1 LYKIPVP
8 EFVLTKTNDE
18 AVEQAK
24 KMGYPIVLKIVSPDI
39 IHKTEAGGVIVGL
52 EDERSVRTS
61 YNQILDNAKRYKPN
75 ATITG
80 VLVQKM
86 APQATEVIIGAIKDP
101 QFGQTVMFGI
111 GGIFVEIMKD
121 VAFRVAPITKT
132 DAMQMIHEIKAYPIL
147 KGCRNLPPADEE
159 AITETLLRVSD
170 LSMDFPE
177 ISEIDLNPTIVY
189 ANGVSVVDARIILD
203 KKKQQTQ

>member
-1 LYKIPVP
+1 M
-8 EFVLTKTNDE
+8 TKTSDE
-18 AVEQAK
+18 AVEHANS
-24 KMGYPIVLKIVSPDI
+24 MGYPVVLKIVSPDI

-52 EDERSVRTS
+52 EDAGSVRTGF
-61 YNQILDNAKRYKPN
+61 NRILDNARRYKPN
-75 ATITG
+75 ASITG

-86 APQATEVIIGAIKDP
+86 APQAIEVIIGAIKDP

-132 DAMQMIHEIKAYPIL
+132 DAMQMIHEIKAYPML
-147 KGCRNLPPADEE
+147 KGYRNLPPADEE
-159 AITETLLRVSD
+159 AIAETLLRVSE

-177 ISEIDLNPTIVY
+177 ISEIDLNPTMVY
-189 ANGVSVVDARIILD
+189 AKGVSVVDARIILER
-203 KKKQQTQ
+203 KKQETQ

>member
-1 LYKIPVP
+1 
-8 EFVLTKTNDE
+8 LTKTSDE
-18 AVEQAK
+18 AVEHANN
-24 KMGYPIVLKIVSPDI
+24 MGYPVVLKIVSPDI

-52 EDERSVRTS
+52 EDAGSVRTGF
-61 YNQILDNAKRYKPN
+61 NRILDNARRYKPN
-75 ATITG
+75 ASITG

-86 APQATEVIIGAIKDP
+86 APQAIEVIIGAIKDP

-132 DAMQMIHEIKAYPIL
+132 DAMQMIHEIKAYPML
-147 KGCRNLPPADEE
+147 KGYRNLPLADEE
-159 AITETLLRVSD
+159 AIAETLLRVSE

-177 ISEIDLNPTIVY
+177 ISEIDLNPTMVY
-189 ANGVSVVDARIILD
+189 AKGVSVVDARIILER
-203 KKKQQTQ
+203 KKQETQ